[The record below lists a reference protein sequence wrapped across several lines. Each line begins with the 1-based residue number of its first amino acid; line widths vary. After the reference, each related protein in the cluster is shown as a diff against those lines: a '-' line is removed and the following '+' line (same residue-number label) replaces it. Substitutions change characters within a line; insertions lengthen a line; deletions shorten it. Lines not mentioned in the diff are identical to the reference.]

1 MVNVA
6 GSRLALN
13 LKSFAASQ
21 MFFQV
26 PRPYPSRRT
35 FPGPEDSGIQSLQ
48 FNDSETESQF
58 GSYVIVEA
66 I

>member
-26 PRPYPSRRT
+26 PRPYPSRRN
-35 FPGPEDSGIQSLQ
+35 FPEPEESLH
-48 FNDSETESQF
+48 FNNDSEMESQF
-58 GSYVIVEA
+58 GTYVIVEA